1 MTRHLWLV
9 QPPALAGAALLVL
22 AGGGI
27 GWRAHQA
34 TGAGVGVLAGMVAA
48 GALAVL
54 VERVRG

>member
-22 AGGGI
+22 AGAGL
-27 GWRAHQA
+27 GWRAHQVA
-34 TGAGVGVLAGMVAA
+34 GAGVGAMAGLVAA

-54 VERVRG
+54 VERVR